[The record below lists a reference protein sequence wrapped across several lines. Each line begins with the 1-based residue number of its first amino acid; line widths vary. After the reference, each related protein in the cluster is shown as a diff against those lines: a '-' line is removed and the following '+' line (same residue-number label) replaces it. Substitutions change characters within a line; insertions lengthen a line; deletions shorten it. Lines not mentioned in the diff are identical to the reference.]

1 LYRCTSLGGLKRA
14 RREVSV
20 NCLIRDLL
28 DIIIDDKLTTA
39 ISTSRISTADRLGRF
54 AAFGITWYAAQ
65 QWVHGPFEIGKA
77 G

>member
-14 RREVSV
+14 RRKVSV

-39 ISTSRISTADRLGRF
+39 ILD
-54 AAFGITWYAAQ
+54 
-65 QWVHGPFEIGKA
+65 E
-77 G
+77 